1 MNNAIKWAATA
12 VTLYGAL
19 LTSLQITPLNI
30 YVLNLASAIWLI
42 WAMRVKDKQLFVVN
56 LGLLAI
62 YALGL
67 VI

>member
-1 MNNAIKWAATA
+1 MNNAIKWTATA

-19 LTSLQITPLNI
+19 LTSLQVTPLNI

-67 VI
+67 II

>member
-67 VI
+67 II

>member
-1 MNNAIKWAATA
+1 MNDIIKWTATA
-12 VTLYGAL
+12 VTLAGAL
-19 LTSLQITPLNI
+19 LTSLQYVPANI

-62 YALGL
+62 YAMGL
-67 VI
+67 FL